1 MTTDDRYRLGVGK
14 YRLGRDSGVRTTVKV
29 TDHQHDT
36 LEKLRYVKG
45 FSASEIVQLALD
57 SLFATPL
64 RDIETKIQ
72 ERRGRS

>member
-14 YRLGRDSGVRTTVKV
+14 YRLGREGIRTTVTV
-29 TDHQHDT
+29 TDRQHQM